1 MKDKIISFVI
11 WLILWGIIVYGYT
24 YYTKP
29 TMWGPGMWGTPPT
42 MNVENMSDEQLERM
56 ATRVGMT
63 KDELKKEIESGK
75 DIRTIMQEKW
85 VGFGWRW
92 TRTWSWKTE

>member
-29 TMWGPGMWGTPPT
+29 TMWNPGTWGTQPT
-42 MNVENMSDEQLERM
+42 MNVESMSDEQLEKM
-56 ATRVGMT
+56 ASRAWITVT
-63 KDELKKEIESGK
+63 ELKSKISSWE
-75 DIRTIMQEKW
+75 DIRSLMWWNRGNKTSS
-85 VGFGWRW
+85 W
-92 TRTWSWKTE
+92 TTN

>member
-29 TMWGPGMWGTPPT
+29 KMWGPGMWGTPPT

-56 ATRVGMT
+56 LNEAFANGKAYSAREQANHASEPARQLTPT
-63 KDELKKEIESGK
+63 KPSKPWLS
-75 DIRTIMQEKW
+75 TI
-85 VGFGWRW
+85 
-92 TRTWSWKTE
+92 SA